1 MTASLYDRLGGFK
14 TVRKAVSDFY
24 DRVLDE
30 DDLSPY
36 FAETDMASLI
46 DHQTKFISAL
56 LGGPASYTND
66 QLRHIHK
73 GKRITAHEF
82 GLVCEL
88 LIETLEDHDLEEDDI
103 SQVEGELL
111 ARKDCIVQVSQ

>member
-14 TVRKAVSDFY
+14 TVRKFVSDFY

-30 DDLSPY
+30 DDLSPH

-46 DHQTKFISAL
+46 DHQTKFFSAL

-66 QLRHIHK
+66 QLRRIHEGK
-73 GKRITAHEF
+73 GITEHEF
-82 GLVCEL
+82 GLICEL
-88 LIETLEDHDLEEDDI
+88 LRETLEDHDLKEDEI
-103 SQVEGELL
+103 CQVEAELL
-111 ARKDCIVQVSQ
+111 ARKDCVVQVA